1 MADKPPRS
9 DLAFRVKSS
18 YSAAWRERWP
28 RPASRNL
35 TSGVALFISN
45 GQILHTTRTQNN
57 LGKKKIFLQV
67 IKKEKKNVTS
77 KTSFHHFLLYLLKI
91 SAVKTLTIV
100 LIF

>member
-57 LGKKKIFLQV
+57 LGKKKNIFTGNQ
-67 IKKEKKNVTS
+67 KRKEKCDVKDKFS
-77 KTSFHHFLLYLLKI
+77 SFF
-91 SAVKTLTIV
+91 IV
-100 LIF
+100 FTQNFSS